1 MDNRI
6 HGGNTIYLMDIKD
19 GTIMDIETLQADI
32 IKEEGG
38 NVLEPYKDH
47 LGFWT
52 IGVGHLIR
60 DGEKEELMKPI
71 TEEKGIE
78 LFQVDFMRAKKDA
91 EFFYKDM
98 DIDDNAKECVIH
110 MSFQLGLPRLSKFL
124 KFKECLSNKDYAGA
138 MAEMKDSRWYN
149 QTTNRANRLIAKMQK
164 SITVD
169 V

>member
-32 IKEEGG
+32 IKAEGG

-60 DGEKEELMKPI
+60 DNEKE
-71 TEEKGIE
+71 
-78 LFQVDFMRAKKDA
+78 
-91 EFFYKDM
+91 
-98 DIDDNAKECVIH
+98 
-110 MSFQLGLPRLSKFL
+110 
-124 KFKECLSNKDYAGA
+124 
-138 MAEMKDSRWYN
+138 
-149 QTTNRANRLIAKMQK
+149 
-164 SITVD
+164 
-169 V
+169 